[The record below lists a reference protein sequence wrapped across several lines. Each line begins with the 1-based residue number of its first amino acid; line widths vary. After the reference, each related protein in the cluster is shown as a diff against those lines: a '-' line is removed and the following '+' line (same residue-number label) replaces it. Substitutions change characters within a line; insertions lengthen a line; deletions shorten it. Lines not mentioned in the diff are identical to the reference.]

1 MSTSTSDSLTDQLLV
16 TVGLLAD
23 CLVIGAPIWVFFFQ
37 SPALFAFMGR
47 SKFIPPMM
55 RLTKVLFRWTFP
67 VASAVA
73 LSTSLLT
80 DIRVD
85 CTHTQYTYATATP
98 WAILSA
104 AAVAVN
110 SLVVVPRALAAG
122 AKATTVQGQS
132 TSTANSTYSK
142 TTKIGSKTADFAL
155 SGGDGN
161 NKSVTRTLH
170 QTVVVLVVLML
181 VGAVGHL
188 HFSVHSEC
196 RHSQE
201 NTYIV

>member
-1 MSTSTSDSLTDQLLV
+1 MTTTTSTSTSQQLLV

-23 CLVIGAPIWVFFFQ
+23 SLVIGATIWIFFLQ

-55 RLTKVLFRWTFP
+55 RLTKVLFRWTLP

-73 LSTSLLT
+73 LSTSLMLT
-80 DIRVD
+80 ATDA
-85 CTHTQYTYATATP
+85 CTTATYATSSTS

-104 AAVAVN
+104 IAVALN

-122 AKATTVQGQS
+122 AKAITGQGGQSTS
-132 TSTANSTYSK
+132 TSTANSSTWSK
-142 TTKIGSKTADFAL
+142 TTKIAV

-161 NKSVTRTLH
+161 TKSVTRMLH

-196 RHSQE
+196 R
-201 NTYIV
+201 